1 MKNMFKDGLQ
11 NIKEIKLTEREKS
24 LMFANISEH
33 MKVAQSTPATIN
45 WFMFFHRT
53 STVIALIALIFSG
66 AAVVVASS
74 EASLPG
80 DLLYPIKVS
89 VKEPL
94 ASALSVSSSA
104 KIQKEVQKATE
115 RLKEAEQLSEKGL
128 LNADTRKEIEDR
140 FEKHVEK
147 MDSFVVRDMKEE
159 SKKVQ
164 KKVKVKTDFE
174 ESVLRHTEELDKI
187 KEDLSDDEKEEV
199 EQFKSAVLKTMRD
212 KKEKERN
219 DSRDARTGD
228 DRDQSRAQEKKDRNE
243 KDE

>member
-1 MKNMFKDGLQ
+1 MKDIFKDGVKDIQ
-11 NIKEIKLTEREKS
+11 NIKLTEREKA
-24 LMFANISEH
+24 LMFAHISEH
-33 MKVAQSTPATIN
+33 MKVAHSTPATMN

-53 STVIALIALIFSG
+53 SAVIALMVLIFSS
-66 AAVVVASS
+66 AAVVVAS

-115 RLKEAEQLSEKGL
+115 RLKEAEQLSEKGR

-147 MDSFVVRDMKEE
+147 MDSFVVRDTKEE
-159 SKKVQ
+159 DKKVQ

-199 EQFKSAVLKTMRD
+199 EQFKNTVLKTVRD
-212 KKEKERN
+212 KKEKHSNGRDEQKG
-219 DSRDARTGD
+219 DARDDERTREKTD
-228 DRDQSRAQEKKDRNE
+228 DRDEKRR
-243 KDE
+243 